1 MDLTRRELAAAFAA
15 ILAAAFVAPAAS
27 ARSDGMKH
35 VSLETVV
42 GTDVYRA
49 AGLHKLTFAEQEAL
63 KEWIEE
69 YSLHIV
75 KSVQDD
81 CFSGRLKKKPQ

>member
-1 MDLTRRELAAAFAA
+1 MDLTRRESIAIIAGVLAAV
-15 ILAAAFVAPAAS
+15 LVMPAAS
-27 ARSDGMKH
+27 ERSYGMKY
-35 VSLETVV
+35 VSLESVV
-42 GTDVYRA
+42 GSDVYRK

-69 YSLHIV
+69 YGLHIV

-81 CFSGRLKKKPQ
+81 CFSGRLKKKQ